1 MNNSTYLN
9 EDVDLT
15 NCDREPIHLLGN
27 IQSFGCFIAM
37 RADWLVA
44 FCSEN
49 VEAYLGKSVDEV
61 IGEPLKTW
69 FDCTTVHHI
78 RSALQS
84 AMITGRNERLFDEKV
99 ISTGM
104 PVDISVHHNGQYII
118 VEFEEIKAERAK
130 DEQFVRSL
138 LTQFYRAKDSNDLI
152 EQVTQQLQLITGYDR
167 VMMYRFL
174 SDGSG
179 EVVAESKNFQL
190 EPFVGLRYPASDI
203 PKQARALYVKN
214 LLRVIADVDDEVVP
228 ILPKVPSL
236 DRQIDLSF
244 STLRAVSPIHIEY
257 LKNMGVQASMSV
269 SIIVKGKLW
278 GLFACHHY
286 KPKVPSYFQ
295 RTELELFAEVFA
307 LELSSKLMAENELE
321 RDRVRHVHNR
331 IMSTMSTSESLVDSV
346 AAQFRVIRD
355 LVSCHGIAVI
365 VDGEVRS
372 EGLCL
377 NSDMLKKLSRCLNAL
392 APSEVAAIDTLA
404 DFLPGYVTEDH
415 NVAGVLAV
423 PVSKSPRDYLLFFRE
438 PQTRTVNWAG
448 NPEKPVS
455 LGPNGSR
462 LLPRTSFEIWQQ
474 THTDSCAQWQEQ
486 VITDAESLRVT
497 LLEVMIRHVQE
508 REAIRQQASRKHEIL
523 ISELNH
529 RVRNIL
535 NLVNAIVVQ
544 TEQSGRSLGDF
555 VEVLTGRLVA
565 LASAHDQLTASEW
578 SEVSFRKLLETEIQ
592 AYINLDNNIELDGE
606 DVLISPYAATPLVLV
621 IHEMFT
627 NAAKYGA
634 LSASGEKGCVR
645 ISWSLNRGSDLV
657 ITWCESGGPPV
668 SPPAHESFGMTMIR
682 SVIPHELEGDVDI
695 NFHPAGVSATLMIPN
710 RYLVVNTQS
719 VDEQL
724 NNQPSEDN
732 QTLSS
737 LPESALVVED
747 SLVIALDMQKKLK
760 SIGIP
765 NVCVSGSTDAARR
778 IVAGRQIGL
787 AVMDIHLGK
796 ETSFELIRELLQQ
809 HVPLMIVSGYGEDIV
824 IPDDLVS
831 VPVLTK
837 PIADQDLKFTL
848 AQLLNDQIDN

>member
-1 MNNSTYLN
+1 MNNPTFPN
-9 EDVDLT
+9 ENVDVDLT

-27 IQSFGCFIAM
+27 IQSFGCFIAL

-49 VEAYLGKSVDEV
+49 VVDYLGESVEDV
-61 IGEPLKTW
+61 IGEPLKKW
-69 FDCTTVHHI
+69 FDRTTVHHI

-84 AMITGRNERLFDEKV
+84 AMITGRNERLFGEKV
-99 ISTGM
+99 VATGT

-118 VEFEEIKAERAK
+118 VEFEKITEGRVR

-138 LTQFYRAKDSNDLI
+138 LTQFYRATDSNDLI
-152 EQVTQQLQLITGYDR
+152 EQVAQQIQLITGYDR
-167 VMMYRFL
+167 VMVYRFL
-174 SDGSG
+174 PDGAG

-190 EPFVGLRYPASDI
+190 EPFLGLRYPASDI

-214 LLRVIADVDDEVVP
+214 LLRVIADVDVEVVP
-228 ILPKVPSL
+228 ILPAVTSL
-236 DRQIDLSF
+236 NSQVDLSF

-257 LKNMGVQASMSV
+257 LKNMGVKASMSV

-307 LELSSKLMAENELE
+307 LELSSRLMAENEVE
-321 RDRVRHVHNR
+321 RNRVRDVHNR
-331 IMSTMSTSESLVDSV
+331 IMSTMSTSESLVDSI
-346 AAQFRVIRD
+346 AAQFSVIRD
-355 LVSCHGIAVI
+355 LISCDGIAVI
-365 VDGEVRS
+365 VDGEMRS
-372 EGLCL
+372 DGLCL
-377 NSDMLKKLSRCLNAL
+377 SGEMLKKLCRNLNAL
-392 APSEVAAIDTLA
+392 APSEVATIDTLA
-404 DFLPGYVTEDH
+404 DFLPGYITEEQ

-455 LGPNGSR
+455 VGPNGTR

-474 THTDSCAQWQEQ
+474 THTDSCHEWQEQ
-486 VITDAESLRVT
+486 IINDAESLRVT

-508 REAIRQQASRKHEIL
+508 REAIRLQASRKHEIL

-535 NLVNAIVVQ
+535 NLVNAIVLQ
-544 TEQSGRSLGDF
+544 TEQNGRSLGDF

-578 SEVSFRKLLETEIQ
+578 AEVSFRKLLETEIQ
-592 AYINLDNNIELDGE
+592 AYINLDNNIMLQGE
-606 DVLISPYAATPLVLV
+606 DVLIAPHAATPLVLV

-634 LSASGEKGCVR
+634 LSGSGEKGCVSIR
-645 ISWSLNRGSDLV
+645 WFINHRSELIVEWR
-657 ITWCESGGPPV
+657 ESGGPPV
-668 SPPAHESFGMTMIR
+668 SPPASESFGMTMIR
-682 SVIPHELEGDVDI
+682 SVIPHELEGEVDI
-695 NFHPAGVSATLMIPN
+695 DFQPAGVQATLMIPH
-710 RYLVVNTQS
+710 RYLIVPAAS
-719 VDEQL
+719 PVDTAPETAA
-724 NNQPSEDN
+724 EDS
-732 QTLSS
+732 TALTS
-737 LPESALVVED
+737 LPDTALVVED

-760 SIGIP
+760 RLGIR
-765 NVCVSGSTDAARR
+765 NVIVSGTTDAARR
-778 IVAGRQIGL
+778 SIAGREIGL
-787 AVMDIHLGK
+787 AVTDVHLGK
-796 ETSFELIRELLQQ
+796 ETSFELIRELLKDK
-809 HVPLMIVSGYGEDIV
+809 VPLMIVSGYGEEIDIPEDMNV
-824 IPDDLVS
+824 

-837 PIADQDLKFTL
+837 PVADPDLKVAL
-848 AQLLNDQIDN
+848 ARLLNN